1 MNRIA
6 NAWHISKAS
15 CHVLS
20 QDRELIA
27 IPIIAGI
34 AAVMAFV
41 VVGSPGF
48 LLLGGDNGASNVAGW
63 IFVVLAAVVGSW
75 IVEIGQ
81 AAVIAG
87 AGQRMDGQ
95 DPDLSSAFAVA
106 KSRLGR
112 LLEWALLATVVSI
125 ILDQL
130 EQRFGMLGRIVG
142 WLGNVAFSILSFLA
156 LPVIVF
162 ENLGAIAAFKRSS
175 QLLKTTWGEQ
185 VSFGFGMG
193 LLSFL
198 LMLPVLIVAG
208 LGLSTGILP
217 LQIIGGAFGIVAIG
231 AILAVTSALSAVFK
245 AALYRYAVGAPVADV
260 FAPTDLRE
268 AFQHR

>member
-1 MNRIA
+1 MNRLA

-15 CHVLS
+15 WRVLS

-27 IPIIAGI
+27 IPVVAGI
-34 AAVMAFV
+34 AAIVAFV

-48 LLLGGDNGASNVAGW
+48 FLLSGDDGASSLAGW
-63 IFVVLAAVVGSW
+63 IFVVLAAVAGSW
-75 IVEIGQ
+75 IVAIGQ

-95 DPDLSSAFAVA
+95 DPSLGSAFAVA

-112 LLEWALLATVVSI
+112 LLEWALLATVVAI
-125 ILDQL
+125 VLDQL
-130 EQRFGMLGRIVG
+130 EQRFGMLGKIVG

-162 ENLGAIAAFKRSS
+162 ENVGAIAAFKRSS
-175 QLLKTTWGEQ
+175 HLLKSTWGEQ
-185 VSFGFGMG
+185 VSFSFGMG
-193 LLSFL
+193 VLSFL
-198 LMLPVLIVAG
+198 LMLPVLIIAG
-208 LGLSTGILP
+208 LGISTGILP

-245 AALYRYAVGAPVADV
+245 AALYRYAVDAPVDQAYAV
-260 FAPTDLRE
+260 TDLRE